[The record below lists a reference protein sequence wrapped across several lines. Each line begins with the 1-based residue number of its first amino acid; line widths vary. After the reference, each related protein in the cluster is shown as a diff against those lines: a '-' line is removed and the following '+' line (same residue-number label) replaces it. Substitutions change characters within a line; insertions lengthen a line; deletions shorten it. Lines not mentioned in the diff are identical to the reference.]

1 MKKTM
6 NKLYRVNVTK
16 NVSYII
22 IQMLEQVCNV
32 MMMKLFLIMLAIK
45 NVQLVLKM
53 QKFFVWKIN
62 ILKEKLSY
70 IIFNK

>member
-1 MKKTM
+1 M

-32 MMMKLFLIMLAIK
+32 MMMRLFLIMLAIK

-53 QKFFVWKIN
+53 QKFFV
-62 ILKEKLSY
+62 
-70 IIFNK
+70 